1 VWSTWRTGTRGTW
14 QQSTQI
20 QSLNRLTLHITKSGQ
35 RYKEIQSRPAKEQGK
50 IVRFLGQK
58 NSDFILHVQKLG
70 TTMVKRLTQITCPNA
85 YGKAEYM
92 PAARSR

>member
-1 VWSTWRTGTRGTW
+1 VWSTWRTCTRGTW

-20 QSLNRLTLHITKSGQ
+20 QSLNRLALHIAKSGQ
-35 RYKEIQSRPAKEQGK
+35 RYREIQSRPAKEQSK
-50 IVRFLGQK
+50 IVKLLGQK
-58 NSDFILHVQKLG
+58 NSDFILHIHKVG
-70 TTMVKRLTQITCPNA
+70 TTMVKRVTQITCPNA